1 MQKSPLLH
9 IFENQMTIKQ
19 AQRPDFLPTT
29 EYTGQ
34 VGTKPVFLPAQP
46 KEVGTGTDDKTPH
59 FELDAPHASWATPS
73 LAVKQMQEAIV
84 TFGKILSTH
93 PVMSGGGQQERP
105 NSKTPDFLGG
115 TTPFGNFLVNQY
127 INNAKVVGEQ
137 FVNIDLP
144 QPLRSNTA
152 RPNVNLAGIIN
163 TITHIGTPGAENK
176 ADGLWQARTNNA
188 LKQIYAVGKSLLQ
201 MAKDLNVTIGG
212 FGKEDLD
219 DMGALIP
226 AAYTELKGNV
236 ENRAQVLTKHINDLI
251 EVYQKFEQVVLED
264 PELKPLIEQEKAF
277 ADHSQDMTTPTTP
290 EEQSLLEAH
299 RDATIPGANVN
310 GKPVTL
316 ADVENLTAFE
326 KFLKGAN
333 VDISKPTEVQ
343 KQITS
348 LKHTLAGTDLGPG
361 F

>member
-1 MQKSPLLH
+1 
-9 IFENQMTIKQ
+9 MTIKQ
-19 AQRPDFLPTT
+19 AQRPDFLPST
-29 EYTGQ
+29 EYTEQ
-34 VGTKPVFLPAQP
+34 VGQKPAFLPAQN
-46 KEVGTGTDDKTPH
+46 KEEVGAGTGDKTPYV
-59 FELDAPHASWATPS
+59 ELDAPRAPWATSYP
-73 LAVKQMQEAIV
+73 AVKQMQEAIV
-84 TFGKILSTH
+84 TFGTMLSAH
-93 PVMSGGGQQERP
+93 PIMAGSGGQQERP
-105 NSKTPDFLGG
+105 GSKTPDLLGG

-127 INNAKVVGEQ
+127 LNNAKVVGEQ
-137 FVNIDLP
+137 FINIDLP
-144 QPLRSNTA
+144 QPLRSGTA
-152 RPNVNLAGIIN
+152 RHNVNLAGIIN
-163 TITHIGTPGAENK
+163 TIMRVGAPGPGNTEHK
-176 ADGLWQARTNNA
+176 PDGLWQARTNNA

-219 DMGALIP
+219 DMAAFIP
-226 AAYTELKGNV
+226 ANYTDLKGNV
-236 ENRAQVLTKHINDLI
+236 ENRATVLTKHINDLI

-277 ADHSQDMTTPTTP
+277 ADHSQDMMATTTP

-299 RDATIPGANVN
+299 RDAIIPGANVN

-316 ADVENLTAFE
+316 ADIESLTAFQ

-333 VDISKPTEVQ
+333 VDISKPAEVQ
-343 KQITS
+343 KQVAS